1 MCAGILKMSPVDS
14 HVSQGWKPL
23 LQSKKEKPWVSVGDK
38 GIESHRVGVK
48 AEVVRLG
55 SDWVDSDQEMDLT
68 G

>member
-1 MCAGILKMSPVDS
+1 M
-14 HVSQGWKPL
+14 
-23 LQSKKEKPWVSVGDK
+23 GDK